1 MALRR
6 SLGKRSFGSALAL
19 VAAALL
25 ASFAPRQAAAAY
37 EQDAYLRSHS
47 AVVYAERAYAR
58 ARPAEKQTAYLA
70 YLYAYYGREYA
81 YYGVA
86 SGDQG
91 WFYSAA
97 YMHYAAY
104 SYHES
109 IHAYR
114 PRTLGFKAQESAYSA
129 FLFSWYAFA
138 S

>member
-1 MALRR
+1 MTLPR
-6 SLGKRSFGSALAL
+6 SLGKQQFAVALF
-19 VAAALL
+19 VSAAALL
-25 ASFAPRQAAAAY
+25 ASFVPRQATAAY
-37 EQDAYLRSHS
+37 EQDAYLRSHT
-47 AVVYAERAYAR
+47 AVIYAERAYAR
-58 ARPAEKQTAYLA
+58 ARGAEKQTAYRA

-81 YYGVA
+81 YYGVVT
-86 SGDQG
+86 GDQG

-109 IHAYR
+109 IHPYR
-114 PRTLGFKAQESAYSA
+114 PRTLGFQARESAYFA